1 MACAFLVVITLG
13 IRQSFGLFLLPVTE
27 ALGSGREV
35 FSLAMAMQN
44 LVWGLASPI
53 AGAMADKFGAAR
65 VAMIGALFYAGGL
78 FLMGA
83 VILPGGLLFG
93 QIMIGIGPQCRDFY
107 RTGAVRPP
115 RLKNARWPW
124 GW

>member
-1 MACAFLVVITLG
+1 MTATFTSRWYLILMACAFLVVITLG

-27 ALGSGREV
+27 ELGSGREV

-83 VILPGGLLFG
+83 VISPGGLLFG
-93 QIMIGIGPQCRDFY
+93 
-107 RTGAVRPP
+107 
-115 RLKNARWPW
+115 
-124 GW
+124 